1 LADRGSSS
9 DFYVNGGINW
19 SGFTLEQL
27 VAMVSDNASV
37 PQLERLAQDWR
48 ATGKDVVDA
57 SEFLAESLDELMNYW
72 SGESAEQAKRTVALN
87 AQWVSDLGTTAQDIG
102 DPIDEAAGALRAAQ
116 AAMPALP
123 PVPPPSQPGSAPLG
137 AAEAVDLTGSPL
149 GGAVGGASVGSQSA
163 FDTAAQQEELK
174 RVAVE
179 TMQRF
184 ESAAIGIDQT
194 TPQFATRSSELRPRP
209 DDAMRD
215 PSGQT
220 WLNSLGLA
228 SNVDM
233 RWQVLTTLPAGTPTA
248 LAGADPSGEHA
259 GRGAAAGGFFGAGGG
274 RGRDGGGLSAPGGRF
289 SASRGGGESVSGAGR
304 AGGTLPAG
312 AAAAA
317 AGAGAAGA
325 PVGGAPMGA
334 GMGAG
339 QGGTQPHRRRFPFD
353 GDDPFDTGQKA
364 SPPVIG
370 L

>member
-9 DFYVNGGINW
+9 DCYVSGGVNW
-19 SGFTLEQL
+19 AGFTLEQL

-48 ATGKDVVDA
+48 TTGKDVVAA
-57 SEFLAESLDELMNYW
+57 SEFLAGALDELMNFW
-72 SGESAEQAKRTVALN
+72 SGSAAAEARRTVALN
-87 AQWVSDLGTTAQDIG
+87 AQWVSDLGTTAQDMG

-123 PVPPPSQPGSAPLG
+123 AVPPPSQPGSAPLG
-137 AAEAVDLTGSPL
+137 AAEAVDATGSPL
-149 GGAVGGASVGSQSA
+149 GGAVGGASAGSQSA
-163 FDTAAQQEELK
+163 FDAAAQQEELK

-184 ESAAIGIDQT
+184 ESAAIGIDQV
-194 TPQFATRSSELRPRP
+194 TPRFETRGSQLRPRP
-209 DDAMRD
+209 ADGAD
-215 PSGQT
+215 PTGQT
-220 WLNSLGLA
+220 WLSALGLA
-228 SNVDM
+228 STVDM
-233 RWQVLTTLPAGTPTA
+233 RWQLLTALPDGTPTG
-248 LAGADPSGEHA
+248 LAGAEAGDPT
-259 GRGAAAGGFFGAGGG
+259 GRSVVGGFFGAGGG
-274 RGRDGGGLSAPGGRF
+274 RRRGGGGGEPAPGGRF
-289 SASRGGGESVSGAGR
+289 SASRAGAESASGLGR

-317 AGAGAAGA
+317 AGAGVAGA
-325 PVGGAPMGA
+325 PVGAAPMGA
-334 GMGAG
+334 GLGAG

-353 GDDPFDTGQKA
+353 ADDPFETGQKA